1 MKKLITLAVLA
12 LYAIFAVAAGG
23 SKEAAKTSSDGP
35 VNIKVWVSSGSE
47 DDKYKEILDRIEAET
62 GIVIT
67 DEYYPKDELD
77 QKLQVSPLVGDT
89 PELIIADYLMIPSYY
104 TSGLIQPLDE
114 YMPNDLYEDFIT

>member
-1 MKKLITLAVLA
+1 MKKLLTLMLLA
-12 LYAIFAVAAGG
+12 LFTLSTVFAGGSSETQAVAA
-23 SKEAAKTSSDGP
+23 SDGP
-35 VNIKVWVSSGSE
+35 VTIKVWVSSGSE
-47 DDKYKEILDRIEAET
+47 DAKYKEILDRIESET

-104 TSGLIQPLDE
+104 TSGLIQPLD
-114 YMPNDLYEDFIT
+114 